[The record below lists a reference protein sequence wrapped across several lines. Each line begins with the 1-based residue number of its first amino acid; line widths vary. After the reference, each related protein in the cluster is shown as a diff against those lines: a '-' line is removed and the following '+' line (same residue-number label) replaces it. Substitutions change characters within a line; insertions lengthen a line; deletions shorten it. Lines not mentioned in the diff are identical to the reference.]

1 MIKSFKLF
9 ESNKYWQERV
19 NSIMNK
25 IDSAKIGDIISED
38 IIYQYVQILH
48 GNHDFTDGDLGKRIE
63 KYSSYQLVEVD
74 INKLNIDEYYLFDDL
89 VDKYVEEYK
98 KRGSY
103 PPPVV
108 TSKYKLIDGNHR
120 SNALNKLGIQ
130 KIKVFRGVK

>member
-19 NSIMNK
+19 DRIMNQ
-25 IDSAKIGDIISED
+25 INSAQIGDILPED

-48 GNHDFTDGDLGKRIE
+48 GNDDFIDGDLGKRIE
-63 KYSSYQLVEVD
+63 KYSNYQLVEVD
-74 INKLNIDEYYLFDDL
+74 IDRLNIDEYYIFDDL
-89 VDKYVEEYK
+89 ADEYVEEYK

-108 TSKYKLIDGNHR
+108 TNKYRLIDGNHR
-120 SNALNKLGIQ
+120 SNALNKLGIT
-130 KIKVFRGVK
+130 KIKVFRGLK

>member
-25 IDSAKIGDIISED
+25 IDSAKIGDIIPED

-48 GNHDFTDGDLGKRIE
+48 GNHDFIDGDLGKRIE

-74 INKLNIDEYYLFDDL
+74 IIKLNIDEYYLFDDL
-89 VDKYVEEYK
+89 VDEYVEEYK

-108 TSKYKLIDGNHR
+108 TNKYRLIDGNHR
-120 SNALNKLGIQ
+120 SNALNKLGIT
-130 KIKVFRGVK
+130 KIKVFRGLK

>member
-19 NSIMNK
+19 NIIMNK

-48 GNHDFTDGDLGKRIE
+48 GNHDFIDGDLGKRIE
-63 KYSSYQLVEVD
+63 KYSSYKLVEVD

-108 TSKYKLIDGNHR
+108 TNKYRLIDGNHR
-120 SNALNKLGIQ
+120 SNALNKLGIS
-130 KIKVFRGVK
+130 KIKVFKGLK